1 MEKII
6 TFEGVNKTF
15 KIAKRPKG
23 VWGAF
28 LSLFKREY
36 VKPLKMSRLKLTRVI
51 LLAISAQT
59 ARASQPLSKL

>member
-15 KIAKRPKG
+15 KIAKRPKD

-36 VKPLKMSRLKLTRVI
+36 VKKEALKNVSFEINEGDIVGYIGPNGAGCVWR
-51 LLAISAQT
+51 
-59 ARASQPLSKL
+59 